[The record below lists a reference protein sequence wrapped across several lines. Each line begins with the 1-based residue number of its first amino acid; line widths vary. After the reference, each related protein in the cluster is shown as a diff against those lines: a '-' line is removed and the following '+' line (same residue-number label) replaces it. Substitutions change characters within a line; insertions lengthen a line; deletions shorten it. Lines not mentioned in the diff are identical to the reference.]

1 MSEGKPAGIDPAG
14 YHRRA
19 AHWCLDAQAE
29 LLGEVRRWGSVQR
42 EDHAPEGTLLQARV
56 PQHVADKLSDLHMD
70 DAEFRAR
77 RLALLP
83 ALAGTKPW

>member
-1 MSEGKPAGIDPAG
+1 MEPFQQSLGVKLL
-14 YHRRA
+14 
-19 AHWCLDAQAE
+19 CAQAE

-42 EDHAPEGTLLQARV
+42 ADHAPEGTLLQARV
-56 PQHVADKLSDLHMD
+56 PQHVADKLSDLALD